1 METIQLIIQKKDK
14 EILQTHLSKSQMS
27 DFNKKKL
34 ITELKNA
41 LIVKDDA
48 LPADVVCLDSEV
60 EILDAEKKQ
69 RFKFR
74 LVMPGEAN
82 MKQNK
87 ISVFAPIGIALLGYK
102 VGSKVQWEMP
112 NGLKTFE
119 ILRVE
124 QKLAEHS

>member
-27 DFNKKKL
+27 DFNKKRL

-48 LPADVVCLDSEV
+48 LPA
-60 EILDAEKKQ
+60 
-69 RFKFR
+69 
-74 LVMPGEAN
+74 
-82 MKQNK
+82 KQNK

-119 ILRVE
+119 ILGVE